1 MKRKYISKSEL
12 ANIKKLD
19 LLTYLK
25 NYEPEELIRNGRT
38 DYVMRTYSSLHIS
51 NGLWCWWAKGIGGRN
66 ALKFLIE
73 VRGMEFL
80 DAAQYLKDLIKEHPP
95 TQITQ
100 SVVKRQGHLI
110 LPKKDMNNEKIIN
123 YLVNCR
129 KIDSEIVK
137 YCIENKIIYQ
147 CASDKSVIFVG
158 FDYQSLPKFACK
170 RATDSNLKMDIY
182 GSDKR
187 YSFNI
192 KNNNSKTLHIFE
204 SAIDLLSFMTLLKL
218 KKQDF
223 LQDNYLSIDGASL
236 IGNSMKDSTI
246 PVALDEFLSKNEIKT
261 LLLHLDNDRAGK
273 ETAIKIM
280 YHLENDYEIIDCSSK
295 KYKDVNDEL
304 HHKLIKYKKNFISL

>member
-100 SVVKRQGHLI
+100 PVVKRKGHLI

-158 FDYQSLPKFACK
+158 FDDQSLPKFACK
-170 RATDSNLKMDIY
+170 RATDSNQKMDIY

-218 KKQDF
+218 KKKDF
-223 LQDNYLSIDGASL
+223 LQDNYLSIDGATL

-261 LLLHLDNDRAGK
+261 LLLHLDYDRAGK

-295 KYKDVNDEL
+295 IYKDVNDEL